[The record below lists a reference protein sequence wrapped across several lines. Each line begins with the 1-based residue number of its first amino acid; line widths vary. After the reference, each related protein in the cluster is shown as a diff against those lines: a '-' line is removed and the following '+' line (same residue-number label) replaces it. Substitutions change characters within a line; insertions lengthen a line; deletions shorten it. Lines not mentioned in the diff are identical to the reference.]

1 MSPEESLRSE
11 VVRDGQEGDI
21 EEEDKLLKEVEVES
35 LSHCDQISPEL
46 SNTAHLSFWTNPPG
60 PVVHLEKTVRE
71 NLPAKKMRLLSK
83 PKELEFQLDSF

>member
-11 VVRDGQEGDI
+11 IVRDGQEGDI

-46 SNTAHLSFWTNPPG
+46 SNTAHLPFWTNPPG
-60 PVVHLEKTVRE
+60 PVVHLGKI
-71 NLPAKKMRLLSK
+71 L
-83 PKELEFQLDSF
+83 